1 MSNIY
6 IFGILILGDKM
17 DRYNELV
24 ELITKANYEYHV
36 LDNATTLTDEEY
48 DNYLR
53 ELYKIESEH
62 PDWIRSDSPTHKI
75 GGIILDKFDKV
86 THNIPMM
93 SLADVFNE
101 DEIREFDERIRK
113 EGINPSYVCELKID
127 GLSVSLKYEKG
138 ILVSGATRGDGYVG
152 EDITHNVKTIKQVPL
167 KLNQEIDIEVRG
179 EIYISKKTLEELNKE
194 RQEKGDPLLKN
205 CRNTA
210 AGSVRQ
216 LDSKVAAKRNLEV
229 WIYHLPDPEDYGIK
243 THHEALEFMKDLGFR
258 TNPNN
263 RLVNSID
270 EVMEFIEG
278 MNHLRDDLP
287 YDIDGVVIKLDDL
300 HDHEIMGNTIRY
312 PKWACA
318 YKFPAQIVQTK
329 LNDIKFT
336 VGRTG
341 QVTPNAILEPVMV
354 MGSLVSKATLHN
366 EEYCITKDIR
376 IGDTVRIIK
385 AGDVIPR
392 VDSVVMDDRSSNSL
406 PFSFTK
412 ECPMCGSKLVKKDAA
427 YYCKNDNCQ
436 KKDIESLI
444 HFAARDTMNII
455 GLGDAIIEDFFNLG
469 YIKKISDIYRLGDYV
484 DELKLLEGFGE
495 KSINNL
501 LDSIS
506 LSKNNS
512 LDRLLFAL
520 GIRYVGKKTGK
531 ILAKEFKTMDNLMR
545 ADYETLKNIYDIGEV
560 IAQSVVDY
568 FSNEKNICLINELK
582 EIGMNMEYL
591 GSEVIEETIFSGKT
605 FVLTG
610 TLDTITRDEAKE
622 KIESLG
628 GNCSGSVSKKTNV
641 VIAGHDAGSK
651 LTRAQELGIEIWNED
666 RFIKEIELFFN

>member
-1 MSNIY
+1 
-6 IFGILILGDKM
+6 M

-36 LDNATTLTDEEY
+36 LDNAETLTDEEY

-53 ELYKIESEH
+53 ELYKIEEDH
-62 PDWIRSDSPTHKI
+62 PEWIRSDSPTHKI
-75 GGIILDKFDKV
+75 GGVILEKFEKV

-101 DEIREFDERIRK
+101 DEIREFDARIRNA
-113 EGINPSYVCELKID
+113 GIDPKYVCELKID

-138 ILVSGATRGDGYVG
+138 LLVSGATRGDGVVG
-152 EDITHNVKTIKQVPL
+152 EDITHNVRTIKQVPL
-167 KLNQEIDIEVRG
+167 KLNKPIDIEVRG
-179 EIYISKKTLEELNKE
+179 EIYMSKKTLERINEERKE
-194 RQEKGDPLLKN
+194 NNEPLLKN
-205 CRNTA
+205 CRNAA

-216 LDSKVAAKRNLEV
+216 LDSSVAAKRFLEV

-243 THHEALEFMKDLGFR
+243 THHEALEFMADLGFR

-270 EVMEFIEG
+270 EVMQFIQEKNEAREG
-278 MNHLRDDLP
+278 LP

-318 YKFPAQIVQTK
+318 YKFPAQVVSTK
-329 LNDIKFT
+329 LKDIKFT

-354 MGSLVSKATLHN
+354 MGSLISKATLHN
-366 EEYCITKDIR
+366 EEYCLVKDIR
-376 IGDTVRIIK
+376 VGDTVKIIK

-392 VDSVVMDDRSSNSL
+392 VESVILENRMSDAR
-406 PFSFTK
+406 PFEFIK
-412 ECPMCGSKLVKKDAA
+412 ECPICKSPLIKKDAS
-427 YYCKNDNCQ
+427 YYCVNEECP

-455 GLGDAIIEDFFNLG
+455 GLGDAIIEDFFNMG
-469 YIKKISDIYRLGDYV
+469 YIKSIPDIYRLDRYV
-484 DELKLLEGFGE
+484 EELKLLEGFGE

-501 LDSIS
+501 LDSIEE
-506 LSKNNS
+506 SKKTG
-512 LDRLLFAL
+512 LDRLLFAV

-531 ILAKEFKTMDNLMR
+531 ILAKRF
-545 ADYETLKNIYDIGEV
+545 KNIDALASASFEELEAIRDIGDV

-568 FSNEKNICLINELK
+568 FNDEDNLKMITELK
-582 EIGMNMEYL
+582 ELGLNMGYE
-591 GSEVIEETIFSGKT
+591 SNEVEEETIFTGKT

-610 TLDTITRDEAKE
+610 TLDSITRDDAKE
-622 KIESLG
+622 KIENLG
-628 GNCSGSVSKKTNV
+628 GDCSGSVSKKTDV

-651 LTRAQELGIEIWNED
+651 YQKAVDLGIEIWDEAKFLEMLN
-666 RFIKEIELFFN
+666 I

>member
-1 MSNIY
+1 
-6 IFGILILGDKM
+6 M

-36 LDNATTLTDEEY
+36 LDNAETLTDEEY

-53 ELYKIESEH
+53 ELYKIESDH
-62 PDWIRSDSPTHKI
+62 PEWIRSDSPTHKI
-75 GGIILDKFDKV
+75 GGVILDKFEKV

-101 DEIREFDERIRK
+101 DEIREFDARIRK
-113 EGINPSYVCELKID
+113 EGIDPKYVCELKID
-127 GLSVSLKYEKG
+127 GLSVSLKYENG
-138 ILVSGATRGDGYVG
+138 LLVSGATRGDGVVG

-167 KLNQEIDIEVRG
+167 KLNKPIDIEVRG
-179 EIYISKKTLEELNKE
+179 EIYMSKKTLERINEERKE
-194 RQEKGDPLLKN
+194 NNEPLLKN
-205 CRNTA
+205 CRNAA

-216 LDSKVAAKRNLEV
+216 LDSSVAAKRFLEV

-243 THHEALEFMKDLGFR
+243 THHEALEFMADLGFR

-270 EVMEFIEG
+270 EVMDFIHEK
-278 MNHLRDDLP
+278 NEARESLP

-318 YKFPAQIVQTK
+318 YKFPAQVVSTK
-329 LNDIKFT
+329 LKDIKFT

-354 MGSLVSKATLHN
+354 MGSLISKATLHN
-366 EEYCITKDIR
+366 EEYCIVKDIR
-376 IGDTVRIIK
+376 VGDTVKIIK

-392 VDSVVMDDRSSNSL
+392 VESVVMENRMSDSR
-406 PFSFTK
+406 PFEFIK
-412 ECPMCGSKLVKKDAA
+412 ECPICGSSLIKKDAS
-427 YYCKNDNCQ
+427 YYCVNDECP

-455 GLGDAIIEDFFNLG
+455 GLGDAIIEDFFNMG
-469 YIKKISDIYRLGDYV
+469 YIKSIPDIYRLDRYV
-484 DELKLLEGFGE
+484 EELKMLEGFGE

-501 LDSIS
+501 LDSIEE
-506 LSKNNS
+506 SKS
-512 LDRLLFAL
+512 AGLDRLLFAI

-531 ILAKEFKTMDNLMR
+531 ILAKRFKNIDALME
-545 ADYETLKNIYDIGEV
+545 ADFETLEAIKDIGDV

-568 FSNEKNICLINELK
+568 FNDEDNIKMIGELK
-582 EIGMNMEYL
+582 EL
-591 GSEVIEETIFSGKT
+591 GLDMGYVSNEVEEETIFTGKT

-610 TLDTITRDEAKE
+610 TLDSITRDDAKE
-622 KIESLG
+622 KIENLG
-628 GNCSGSVSKKTNV
+628 GNCSGSVSKKTDV

-651 LTRAQELGIEIWNED
+651 YQKALDLGIEIWDEEKFLEMLN
-666 RFIKEIELFFN
+666 N